1 MELFCP
7 KCSNETPDSAVYCP
21 TCGVN
26 MIDIFKKDH
35 HNHNELKESVKESND
50 RRDVEKNYA
59 EHNNDRWRYFV
70 DTRYHYYEAK
80 WSQSTQPEIK
90 AGWNW
95 ASFFVGL
102 FWLGYRK
109 LYKEVLIVIG
119 LFFLFDLFRAVTG
132 LAALNTLLTFAV
144 YIYLGFKGNA
154 LYYRHVKQKLSE
166 LEREDLTPLEY
177 RRFGGVSGLG
187 ILIVVILF
195 LSYVAVSSFLFGIV

>member
-1 MELFCP
+1 MFCP
-7 KCSNETPDSAVYCP
+7 KCGNETPDSAVYCP

-26 MIDIFKKDH
+26 MGEVLKKDERH
-35 HNHNELKESVKESND
+35 QLLESVKKNDES
-50 RRDVEKNYA
+50 VERTNKA
-59 EHNNDRWRYFV
+59 PHVNDRWRSFV

-80 WSQSTQPEIK
+80 WSQSTQPEIR

-119 LFFLFDLFRAVTG
+119 LFFLFDLLAAVTG
-132 LAALNTLLTFAV
+132 VAGINTLLTFAV

-166 LEREDLTPLEY
+166 LEREDLTPQDY

-187 ILIVVILF
+187 ILIVVLLF
-195 LSYVAVSSFLFGIV
+195 FSYIGISSLLFGVV

>member
-1 MELFCP
+1 MFCP
-7 KCSNETPDSAVYCP
+7 KCGNETPDSAVYCP

-26 MIDIFKKDH
+26 MREVLKKDERH
-35 HNHNELKESVKESND
+35 QLLESVKKNDES
-50 RRDVEKNYA
+50 VEKTNKA
-59 EHNNDRWRYFV
+59 LHINDRWRSFV

-80 WSQSTQPEIK
+80 WSQSTQPEIR

-119 LFFLFDLFRAVTG
+119 LFFLFDLLVAVTG
-132 LAALNTLLTFAV
+132 LPGINTLLTFAV

-166 LEREDLTPLEY
+166 LEREDLTPQDY

-187 ILIVVILF
+187 ILIVVLLF
-195 LSYVAVSSFLFGIV
+195 FSYIGISSLLFGVV